1 MDNLKVLV
9 VAYQRVLPLQIMI
22 DCFLVQTDPKWE
34 MHIIHDGSAPQ
45 EVRDII
51 PDDPR
56 ITFYE
61 TERRLKNYGHPNRR
75 YLLNNV
81 ECNTDDFILI
91 TNDDNY
97 YVPEYVRYMRQ
108 SATLGVGIVYND
120 CLHNYYLYDVL
131 KSKMQT
137 NYIDMGSFI
146 VRADVAKAVG
156 FTSDEFH
163 ADGIYAEAC
172 AAYCKAHKLTIKYI
186 PKSLF
191 IHN

>member
-1 MDNLKVLV
+1 MDTLKVLV

-22 DCFLVQTDPKWE
+22 DCFLVQTDPRWE
-34 MHIIHDGSAPQ
+34 MHIIHDGPALE
-45 EVRDII
+45 EVRNII

-56 ITFYE
+56 VNFYE
-61 TERRLKNYGHPNRR
+61 TKQRMKRWGHPNRR

-81 ECNTDDFILI
+81 PAKLDDFILI

-97 YVPEYVRYMRQ
+97 YVPTYVQYMR
-108 SATLGVGIVYND
+108 AEAKTGVGIVYSD
-120 CLHNYYLYDVL
+120 CLHNYYSYNIL

-137 NYIDMGSFI
+137 NHIDMGSFI
-146 VRADVAKAVG
+146 VRQDVAKAVG
-156 FTSDEFH
+156 FTSDAFH

-172 AAYCKAHKLTIKYI
+172 AGYCNSHSLSIKYI